1 MKKKFKNKEK
11 YVMLTTFGFTLAELI
26 GVVIILALIAL
37 LAFPPILNSIRKT
50 KGELSDASKE
60 ILYNATDLYISKNL
74 NDFPKTNGNT
84 YCITLNTLVAGE
96 YLPTKVYDS
105 TTGEEISLDSKV
117 EVKVKNDSYTYN
129 MNNECVEQ
137 IHSAPNLIAKL
148 LSKYNQDNTTGLIR
162 DYKNTDIYYYT
173 GNNNQV
179 YNNYLWYGGHQW
191 RIIEFNVSEKTLTL
205 ISQQPLTAIR
215 PIDEIWT
222 TSETYK
228 STHVNNWLN
237 DYFYNSLYDDVKNN
251 ILLTTFNIGSY
262 SGVTNI
268 TVDNKVG
275 LLDKNQYMRAGGA
288 DSYLDIEEDW
298 YYGNYGSG
306 GIMMINDSGAYNYYD
321 NINSSWNRGIRP
333 VIKIFDLYV
342 NSGDGTLSSSYNATP
357 KSININTVQVGE
369 YINIPYKGTDNACGS
384 DNICTFRVVSKD
396 EDSVKI
402 TLNGLLNKTSAF
414 GDTSI
419 FSQDSAVYSVLEN
432 FYNNLDQTYLY
443 SLEKKFY
450 IGDYLDSELIATSY
464 TDIFDETFN
473 SKFGLPMI
481 GEMFGGN
488 DIDIS
493 TSSNKIFVDAN
504 TIENPSITDRSW
516 LMNRKSDTMVFGVH
530 DNVQYTN
537 ASISLIYGIR
547 PTLFLKKG
555 LNFNGGEGTAQNP
568 YTY

>member
-288 DSYLDIEEDW
+288 DSYLDIEEYW

-306 GIMMINDSGAYNYYD
+306 GIMMVNDSGAYNYYD
-321 NINSSWNRGIRP
+321 NIIYSWNRGIRP

-493 TSSNKIFVDAN
+493 TWWK
-504 TIENPSITDRSW
+504 
-516 LMNRKSDTMVFGVH
+516 
-530 DNVQYTN
+530 
-537 ASISLIYGIR
+537 
-547 PTLFLKKG
+547 
-555 LNFNGGEGTAQNP
+555 
-568 YTY
+568 